1 LLALFPQLPPHL
13 VISALQHP
21 RFSAPSTATSDP
33 AIEELTN
40 ALLEDSLP
48 AELVELSRALRA
60 SAPSTATAETFEPER
75 ARVDG
80 SNRRIKRDNIFDE
93 MPMDFSKLKVGKDS
107 A

>member
-1 LLALFPQLPPHL
+1 
-13 VISALQHP
+13 LQHP
-21 RFSAPSTATSDP
+21 RFSAPPTATSDP

-60 SAPSTATAETFEPER
+60 SAPTAETFEPER